1 MEYYL
6 ICKKDFYRNYTLI
19 RPGVYFFGNQDTN
32 ILCIKNKKYK
42 VEPFRKTLIV
52 TGEENQSFLLTN
64 KELNEYFYSKKE
76 ERNLKLK
83 IINKIK

>member
-1 MEYYL
+1 MQYYL
-6 ICKKDFYRNYTLI
+6 TCKKDFYEKSGI
-19 RPGVYFFGNQDTN
+19 YFFGKQNTN

-42 VEPFRKTLIV
+42 VEPFRKTLII
-52 TGEENQSFLLTN
+52 TGKENQIFVLTN
-64 KELNEYFYSKKE
+64 KDLNEYFYSKKE